1 MKWSEIR
8 KQYPD
13 KFILIG
19 DIVEERISENQSKVI
34 EAKILEVADDGK
46 EKMVTCE
53 TTEQFMDVME
63 VVTELLDPKRIKY
76 ADLALHEIKE

>member
-46 EKMVTCE
+46 EIMQAYRLYKQKGLEVLYTLP
-53 TTEQFMDVME
+53 TTPEEFIVKN
-63 VVTELLDPKRIKY
+63 VPFKGIFT
-76 ADLALHEIKE
+76 